1 MQKPGSPVK
10 WEGNVCGGPKGEA
23 FLRLFKYLQPPC
35 GHKSPSSCLFT
46 NANQRACTFLI
57 LTTSLELW

>member
-1 MQKPGSPVK
+1 MR
-10 WEGNVCGGPKGEA
+10 GPKGEA

-46 NANQRACTFLI
+46 NANQRTCTFLI
-57 LTTSLELW
+57 LTTSLESSGESTVPRG